1 MAQPKKSNQ
10 LLSFLKNKWGLILWI
25 LWAIFLVYSQFKD
38 AATLT
43 LQSKLINSLTAVF
56 LLAFLPRFFI
66 KRRRAKRAE
75 KKRVKEARLKQ
86 GLPAKEPLSFEMK
99 TVRIMQVIYLVI
111 GGYALY
117 LVFTDFVPAL
127 GEFVTTIDLPF
138 KDGPPTDAA
147 LTADFDVAIPAAAK
161 FTYHY
166 FLSHQIGKVF
176 LIMFIFPL
184 VVRIFIK
191 LRERRNLSK

>member
-1 MAQPKKSNQ
+1 
-10 LLSFLKNKWGLILWI
+10 
-25 LWAIFLVYSQFKD
+25 VYSQFKD

-43 LQSKLINSLTAVF
+43 LQTKIINSLTAVL
-56 LLAFLPRFFI
+56 LLAFLPRLFI
-66 KRRRAKRAE
+66 RRRQAKKAE

-86 GLPAKEPLSFEMK
+86 GLPEKEPLTFETK
-99 TVRIMQVIYLVI
+99 TIRIMQVIYLVL
-111 GGYALY
+111 GAYALY

-127 GEFVTTIDLPF
+127 GKFVTTIDLPF

-176 LIMFIFPL
+176 LILFILAFL
-184 VVRIFIK
+184 VRIFVRFK
-191 LRERRNLSK
+191 NRSKRS

>member
-1 MAQPKKSNQ
+1 VAQPKKSNQ
-10 LLSFLKNKWGLILWI
+10 LLRFLKNKWRLILWI

-43 LQSKLINSLTAVF
+43 LQ
-56 LLAFLPRFFI
+56 FFI

-99 TVRIMQVIYLVI
+99 TVRIMQVIYLVL
-111 GGYALY
+111 GAYALY
-117 LVFTDFVPAL
+117 LVFTDFVTAL

-138 KDGPPTDAA
+138 KDGPPTEEA

-166 FLSHQIGKVF
+166 FLSYQIGKVF
-176 LIMFIFPL
+176 LVMFIFPL

>member
-1 MAQPKKSNQ
+1 VAQPKKSNQ
-10 LLSFLKNKWGLILWI
+10 SLTFLKNKWGLILWI

-43 LQSKLINSLTAVF
+43 LQTKIINSLTAVL
-56 LLAFLPRFFI
+56 LLAFLPRLFI
-66 KRRRAKRAE
+66 RRRQAKKAE

-86 GLPAKEPLSFEMK
+86 GLPEKEPLTFETK
-99 TVRIMQVIYLVI
+99 TIRIMQVIYLVL
-111 GGYALY
+111 GAYALY

-127 GEFVTTIDLPF
+127 GKFVTTIDLPF

-176 LIMFIFPL
+176 LILFILAFL
-184 VVRIFIK
+184 VRIFVRFK
-191 LRERRNLSK
+191 NRSKRS